1 MDNKKIPT
9 ILRII
14 IIVIIAITVGMLVWK
29 IEENQPEP
37 EHQIQKNNNPKQNY
51 ENITLYKNAIYGY
64 KIEIPYDFEIKTGS
78 MENPD
83 SLINFISKKDNT
95 PLFSIYAETSKFKNI
110 NTWLSDYQKKL
121 SQMTS
126 YEGVKIN
133 PPTIISKEKIYINEV
148 EAIKIYLNNM
158 PYSNYLTAIIKD
170 NFLYTI
176 SYNGLLLENERSL
189 LKENSNNQEN
199 IRTEFQLKHQVELN
213 KIIESFK
220 FIDNKN

>member
-1 MDNKKIPT
+1 MG
-9 ILRII
+9 II
-14 IIVIIAITVGMLVWK
+14 IIVIMAVTIGMLAWK

-37 EHQIQKNNNPKQNY
+37 EQQTQNNNKSKQNY
-51 ENITLYKNAIYGY
+51 ENTTLYKNAIYGY
-64 KIEIPYDFEIKTGS
+64 EIEIPYDFEIKTGS
-78 MENPD
+78 IENPD
-83 SLINFISKKDNT
+83 SAINIISKQDNT

-110 NTWLSDYQKKL
+110 DTWLADYQKKL
-121 SQMTS
+121 SRMTS

-133 PPTIISKEKIYINEV
+133 PPAIISKEKIYINEI

-176 SYNGLLLENERSL
+176 SYNGLLLENERGL
-189 LKENSNNQEN
+189 LKENSNNQED
-199 IRTEFQLKHQVELN
+199 IRTEFQSKHQVELN